1 MDRFEKEKQRLEEEI
16 RILEHRYS
24 VYGTVRFIVFLV
36 MVAGI
41 IIGVYD
47 SKTVWLVAGF
57 AAAVGFVALVFL
69 HGRVN
74 ENLEYARAKK
84 LVCERYIS
92 RYSDDWKKF
101 PEDGSEYLTDEDLV
115 ARDMDILGPNSL
127 YQFVNVCGTEDGKR
141 TLAATLKNPDFMPDE
156 IVKRQAAVKELAESR
171 IL

>member
-16 RILEHRYS
+16 KILEHRYS

-36 MVAGI
+36 MAAGI

-84 LVCERYIS
+84 LVPQNPQQPQIQPQAIRSYC
-92 RYSDDWKKF
+92 
-101 PEDGSEYLTDEDLV
+101 
-115 ARDMDILGPNSL
+115 
-127 YQFVNVCGTEDGKR
+127 R
-141 TLAATLKNPDFMPDE
+141 THLL
-156 IVKRQAAVKELAESR
+156 
-171 IL
+171 